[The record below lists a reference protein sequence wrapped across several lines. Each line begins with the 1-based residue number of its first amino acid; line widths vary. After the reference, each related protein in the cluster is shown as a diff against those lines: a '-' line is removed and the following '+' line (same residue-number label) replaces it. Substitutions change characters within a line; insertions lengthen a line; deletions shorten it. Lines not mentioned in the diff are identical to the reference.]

1 MAVNPV
7 DTLDIL
13 RYRDGEW
20 VAQEDQIIREVP
32 VTIYVNG
39 QELVTMLATP
49 RELDELA
56 LGYLYAEGFLAGTH
70 QMERVVVDP
79 EKNLVQVSLRTD
91 IDRGL
96 KLYGR
101 RMLTSGCGRGS
112 VFYQSQDAL
121 EVRAI
126 SSSFSVSPERVTGLV
141 RQLQDSSLL
150 FRQTGG
156 VHGAALADKEE
167 IILFREDIGRHNAVD
182 KIAGRCLL
190 DGLER
195 GDKLLLT
202 SGRVSSEIVLKAAKL
217 GVPLLV
223 SPSAPTELAVQMAR
237 RLQLTLVGFARGKR
251 FNVYSGAWRLG
262 YGL

>member
-70 QMERVVVDP
+70 QMERLVVDP

-112 VFYQSQDAL
+112 VFYQSLDAL

-195 GDKLLLT
+195 GDKLLPHQWTGILRD
-202 SGRVSSEIVLKAAKL
+202 SAEGGKAGGSSTGLAIGPNGAGSADGQTPAADL
-217 GVPLLV
+217 GGLCP
-223 SPSAPTELAVQMAR
+223 
-237 RLQLTLVGFARGKR
+237 GKKI
-251 FNVYSGAWRLG
+251 
-262 YGL
+262 

>member
-1 MAVNPV
+1 MNPV
-7 DTLDIL
+7 DTFDIL
-13 RYRDGEW
+13 RYKDGEW
-20 VAQEDQIIREVP
+20 LPQGDLVIREAP

-49 RELDELA
+49 QYLDELA
-56 LGYLYAEGFLAGTH
+56 LGYLYAEGFLAGIR
-70 QMERVVVDP
+70 QVEKVAVDRDNNVVRVF
-79 EKNLVQVSLRTD
+79 LGTG
-91 IDRGL
+91 IDRSL

-101 RMLTSGCGRGS
+101 RLLTSGCGRGS
-112 VFYQSQDAL
+112 VFYQSLDAL
-121 EVRAI
+121 EIGVI
-126 SSSFSVSPERVTGLV
+126 TSLFSVSPEQVGTLV
-141 RQLQDSSLL
+141 RQFQDSSLL

-156 VHGAALADKEE
+156 VHGAALAGKGK

-190 DGLER
+190 EGLEV

-202 SGRVSSEIVLKAAKL
+202 TGRVSSEIVLKTAKL

-223 SPSAPTELAVQMAR
+223 SPSAPTDLAVQTAR

-251 FNVYSGAWRLG
+251 LNVYSGAWRLG
-262 YGL
+262 YGK